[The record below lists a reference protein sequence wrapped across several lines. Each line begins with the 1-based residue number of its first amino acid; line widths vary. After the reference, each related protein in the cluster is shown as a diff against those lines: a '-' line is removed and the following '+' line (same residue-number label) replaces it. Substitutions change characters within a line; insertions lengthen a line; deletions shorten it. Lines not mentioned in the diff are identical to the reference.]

1 MEKLKSLFSTRK
13 KRILIIGTV
22 ALVFLIIISLLLS
35 SKKGQ
40 ELLKKGTIGRP
51 GTVTQSPG
59 TGGGGQKILDDKEKI
74 YFAKSIENPK
84 GPNTVEL
91 YSVDPDGNNAKLQGK
106 VEEDAKQIVPLSDN
120 TYLYIGDLGFLDR
133 GLNIYYFL
141 ADTGLRRSVYLATD
155 GFQIESYILS
165 PDKSALAVW
174 EMSKG
179 QVKSGLT
186 QVVYQKVDDP
196 NDRKVL
202 FSEEVSDQ
210 VKYPIFWSKITDRIY
225 LDSYSARMTGLYR
238 GVFSVSTND
247 GLQPITGLGLDEYSS
262 SPVISSDGRYLAY
275 TAYNQKAKT
284 KILPRSEKDT
294 INREAVINPNE
305 VKILNL
311 ETGEISTLVSDVN
324 GTTFD
329 HLCYSFDGKKLI
341 YRSLTNTQSQTMPKQ
356 YSIIDTVSKKS
367 LLFSSNTNG
376 VFLKQF
382 KDGTTLSGL
391 RTILPDSLGGIN
403 ANYMQV
409 LDGIYLFNP
418 VTTQYRKIISDDIV
432 QIIGVN

>member
-13 KRILIIGTV
+13 KRILIIGTIV
-22 ALVFLIIISLLLS
+22 LVFLIIISLLLS

-40 ELLKKGTIGRP
+40 ELFPKGTISRP

-59 TGGGGQKILDDKEKI
+59 TGGSGQKILDDKEKI

-106 VEEDAKQIVPLSDN
+106 VEEDAKQIVPLSAN

-141 ADTGLRRSVYLATD
+141 ADSGLRRSVYLATE

-186 QVVYQKVDDP
+186 QVVYQKIDDP

-247 GLQPITGLGLDEYSS
+247 GLQPVAGLGLDEYSS

-324 GTTFD
+324 GTIFD
-329 HLCYSFDGKKLI
+329 HLCFSYDGKKLI

-382 KDGTTLSGL
+382 KDGMTLSGL

>member
-1 MEKLKSLFSTRK
+1 M
-13 KRILIIGTV
+13 IIGTIV
-22 ALVFLIIISLLLS
+22 LVFLIIISLLLS

-40 ELLKKGTIGRP
+40 ELLKTRPTGRTGTI
-51 GTVTQSPG
+51 TQSPG
-59 TGGGGQKILDDKEKI
+59 TGGSGQKISDKEKI
-74 YFAKSIENPK
+74 YFVKSIENPK
-84 GPNTVEL
+84 GANTVEL
-91 YSVDPDGNNAKLQGK
+91 YSIDPDGNNAKLQGK
-106 VEEDAKQIVPLSDN
+106 IEEDAKQIVPLSDN

-133 GLNIYYFL
+133 GLNIYYYL
-141 ADTGLRRSVYLATD
+141 ADSGLRRSVYLATD

-174 EMSKG
+174 EMSQG

-186 QVVYQKVDDP
+186 QVVYQKIDDP
-196 NDRKVL
+196 QSKKVL

-210 VKYPIFWSKITDRIY
+210 VKYPIFWSKTTDRIY

-238 GVFSVSTND
+238 GVFSVSID
-247 GLQPITGLGLDEYSS
+247 GDLKPVAGLGLDEYSS

-284 KILPRSEKDT
+284 KLLPRSEKDT

-305 VKILNL
+305 IKILNL
-311 ETGEISTLVSDVN
+311 ETGEISTLVSDIN
-324 GTTFD
+324 ETIFD
-329 HLCYSFDGKKLI
+329 NLCFGHDGQKLI
-341 YRSLTNTQSQTMPKQ
+341 YRTSTISSQTQATQKQ
-356 YSIIDTVSKKS
+356 FSIVDTASKKS

-382 KDGTTLSGL
+382 KDGTTLSGF
-391 RTILPDSLGGIN
+391 RTILPDNLGGIN